1 MFSIIYIFWEFLI
14 GICIGSFLNV
24 LIFRLPNEISILKI
38 RSFCPKC
45 KNKIKWYFNIPIISW
60 IILKAKCNNC
70 STKISSRYPLVELII
85 GILFVVFSNA
95 NPYFYNVNLF
105 PY

>member
-1 MFSIIYIFWEFLI
+1 MFSLINIINNFLI

-24 LIFRLPNEISILKI
+24 VIYRLPNEMSILSP

-60 IILKAKCNNC
+60 IILKSKCNYC
-70 STKISSRYPLVELII
+70 SCKISIKYPIIELFT
-85 GILFVVFSNA
+85 GILFIIFSSA
-95 NPYFYNVNLF
+95 EPYFYDFNF
-105 PY
+105 YI